1 MAISM
6 TGYGRAEGLSEDINF
21 LIESKSV
28 NHRYLDINIR
38 MPKKFSF
45 AEEEMKKIV
54 KKYIKR
60 GRVDLFVSYEKLKE
74 ENFDILLDLDLAD
87 KYHKSLL
94 KLGKEINLKTDD
106 VKIMDVAKFPEVVK
120 LKEKE
125 ENEDLIM
132 NTILEATKQS
142 IKKLF
147 EMRAL
152 EGKKLEEDIKL
163 RCETLKE
170 YMEKIEKL
178 SDTVVLDYKE
188 KLENRIKDILD
199 SNIEIDENKMAHEV
213 AFFADRSNITEEIV
227 RFKSHIQQLQK
238 TIDEDDAVGRKLD
251 FLIQEMNREVN
262 TVGSKSSNL
271 DITNLVVN
279 LKSELEKIREQIQNI
294 E

>member
-6 TGYGRAEGLSEDINF
+6 TGYGRAQGLSEDINF

-94 KLGKEINLKTDD
+94 KLGQEINLKTDD
-106 VKIMDVAKFPEVVK
+106 VKIMDVARFPEVVK

-125 ENEDLIM
+125 ENEDLII

-142 IKKLF
+142 VIKLF
-147 EMRAL
+147 EMRSL
-152 EGKKLEEDIKL
+152 EGKKLQEDIKS
-163 RCETLKE
+163 RCDILMD
-170 YMEKIEKL
+170 YMQKIEKL
-178 SDTVVLDYKE
+178 SETVVLEYKE

-199 SNIEIDENKMAHEV
+199 SNIEIDENKMAYEV

-227 RFKSHIQQLQK
+227 RFKSHIQQLKK

-271 DITNLVVN
+271 EITNLVVN